1 METVAYVIF
10 DAFDDTYRCTNKGFG
25 FFNKD
30 FRTAIFFWTKE
41 SAKKDPHYDEKRH
54 LILSVNLALESV
66 EENMKA
72 SREWDD

>member
-30 FRTAIFFWTKE
+30 FRNAIFFWTKE
-41 SAKKDPHYDEKRH
+41 AAEKDTHYDKTRH
-54 LILSVNLALESV
+54 LILSVNLALEDV
-66 EENMKA
+66 EENMKKNG
-72 SREWDD
+72 EWDE